1 MELKDKLLTKERDK
15 KEKNIGFKANFL
27 DEKEEKESFRKRI
40 KRKLKEYLVDCL
52 AIVCET
58 NVVFAFYEVFL
69 SNLSV
74 KTSINLRIMGTLI
87 TFSGVGYLFS
97 KGRDKLKDVT
107 KKYVEKIIKVKEKW
121 KKIKDFAYDFLYSS
135 LFNLTVT
142 PFIFILSH
150 HLSNKPVPEIS
161 KVLTFSLGATILNA
175 INGPILCHTIDA
187 FRDLAGIKS
196 EETFENNKKR
206 KRLKLF
212 LLTASALT
220 SLVAIYGIK
229 STISK

>member
-1 MELKDKLLTKERDK
+1 MKLKNESSLL
-15 KEKNIGFKANFL
+15 EKNNEEKVIDFKAKFL
-27 DEKEEKESFRKRI
+27 EEKEDKENFRKRL
-40 KRKLKEYLVDCL
+40 KSKLKEYLVDCL

-58 NVVFAFYEVFL
+58 NVVFGFYEVFL

-87 TFSGVGYLFS
+87 TFSGLGYLFS

-150 HLSNKPVPEIS
+150 HFSNKPLPEIS
-161 KVLTFSLGATILNA
+161 KLLTFSLGATILTA
-175 INGPILCHTIDA
+175 INGPILCHTIDV

-196 EETFENNKKR
+196 DETFENNKKR

-212 LLTASALT
+212 LLTASSLT